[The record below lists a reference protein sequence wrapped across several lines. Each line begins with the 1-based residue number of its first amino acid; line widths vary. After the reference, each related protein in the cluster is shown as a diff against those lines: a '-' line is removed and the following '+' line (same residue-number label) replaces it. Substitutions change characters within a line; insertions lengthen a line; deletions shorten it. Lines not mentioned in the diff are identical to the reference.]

1 MSNQQTTASPSP
13 IPVPIPTSPSPIP
26 MFTPLRDYGEHREEY
41 QENINRVLEHGRFI
55 NGPEIAELEGKLAEY
70 VGVKH
75 CVAVASGTD
84 ALLVGLMALGVK
96 PGDEVITVAHTW
108 ISTAE
113 VVAVLGAKPVFVDID
128 PETFLMDLDRVEELV
143 TDRTVGIIYVSLYG
157 QMENPTKI
165 CQLAER
171 LGLWVMEDG
180 AQSFGSYH
188 QSGNDKVM
196 SCSWG
201 QVGCTSFFPSKPLG
215 GYGDSGACFTDDDE
229 MALKLKAIKN
239 HGGLARFQHQYV
251 GLNARMDT
259 IQAAILLVKLKSF
272 ISGGLARRREIADFY
287 DRELSGVEG
296 LTIPKRVEGNAH
308 AWAQY
313 SLLLTKDGFDRDT
326 VVSQMK
332 EKGVAV
338 AVFYPKGLHEQVAF
352 GQVEEMVG
360 KLPNTDYVCGHVLN
374 LPLFPEL
381 EEEELNRV
389 VAVVREIMLQSA

>member
-1 MSNQQTTASPSP
+1 MSE
-13 IPVPIPTSPSPIP
+13 IPIP
-26 MFTPLRDYGEHREEY
+26 MFTPLRDYQNHGDKYREK
-41 QENINRVLEHGRFI
+41 INQVLEHGRFI
-55 NGPEIAELEGKLAEY
+55 NGPEINQLEKKLAKY

-75 CVAVASGTD
+75 CVAVSSGTD

-113 VVAVLGAKPVFVDID
+113 VISVLGAKPVFADID
-128 PETFLMDLDRVEELV
+128 RQTFLMDLNKVEELV

-157 QMENPTKI
+157 QMENPNTI

-188 QSGNDKVM
+188 QFEDGTKMMSG
-196 SCSWG
+196 SWG
-201 QVGCTSFFPSKPLG
+201 QLGCTSFFPSKPLG
-215 GYGDSGACFTDDDE
+215 GFGDSGACFTNNDQ
-229 MALKLKAIKN
+229 MALKLRAIKN

-259 IQAAILLVKLKSF
+259 LQAAILLVKLENF
-272 ISGGLARRREIADFY
+272 VSGGLTRRREIADYY
-287 DRELSGVEG
+287 DQKLSGIDG
-296 LTIPKRVEGNAH
+296 LMIPKRVSGNSH

-313 SLLLTKDGFDRDT
+313 SLLLTKGGLDRDQ
-326 VVSQMK
+326 VVDQMK

-338 AVFYPKGLHEQVAF
+338 AVFYPKGLHQQEAF

-360 KLPNTDYVCGHVLN
+360 KLPNTDYVCAQVLN

-381 EEEELNRV
+381 EEKELERIV
-389 VAVVREIMLQSA
+389 SVVREILSE